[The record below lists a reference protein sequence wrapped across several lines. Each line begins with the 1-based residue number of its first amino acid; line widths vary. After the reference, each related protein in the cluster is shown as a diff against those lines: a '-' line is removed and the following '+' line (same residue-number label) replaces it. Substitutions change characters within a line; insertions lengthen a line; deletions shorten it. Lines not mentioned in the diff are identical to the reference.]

1 MTEVTVL
8 NNNLS
13 LDCWCCLLSLYCIVF
28 ALSWV
33 LLCHHH
39 ETATD
44 DKQYALGLYDLGI
57 VQFVS
62 TNLNKEFFWR
72 ILRRNSMT

>member
-1 MTEVTVL
+1 MTERVVVL
-8 NNNLS
+8 LVLFTLS
-13 LDCWCCLLSLYCIVF
+13 IVF

-44 DKQYALGLYDLGI
+44 DKRYVYYALGLYDLGI

>member
-1 MTEVTVL
+1 MTESDSA

-13 LDCWCCLLSLYCIVF
+13 LDCWCCLLSLSLSIVYY

-57 VQFVS
+57 VQFG
-62 TNLNKEFFWR
+62 
-72 ILRRNSMT
+72 ID

>member
-1 MTEVTVL
+1 MTERVVVL
-8 NNNLS
+8 LVLFTLS
-13 LDCWCCLLSLYCIVF
+13 IVF